1 MTAYST
7 TDLLNRVLVVHH
19 RSLPMYLNDAAP
31 WMRRGEKRESE
42 TLQQIARDHRQV
54 VDRLGTLILD
64 HNGQVELGEYPLAF
78 TAYNDVAF
86 DWLLTLLI
94 ERQQKLIQYLQQ
106 IADLL
111 GLAPMAKS
119 VVEETVGMAK
129 AHLEMLQDLQPT
141 GSAHSNGQSVSVP
154 MTHATPAAH

>member
-19 RSLPMYLNDAAP
+19 RSLPLYLFDAAP
-31 WMRRGEKRESE
+31 WMRRGETRERE
-42 TLQQIARDHRQV
+42 TLQQIAHDHRQV

-86 DWLLTLLI
+86 DWLLPLLI
-94 ERQQKLIQYLQQ
+94 ERQQKMIQYLQQ

-129 AHLEMLQDLQPT
+129 AHLEMLQELQP
-141 GSAHSNGQSVSVP
+141 AAPADSNGQSVSVP
-154 MTHATPAAH
+154 TTHTAPAAH